1 MVMPESREVR
11 QAGGLV
17 CIGAGPDDCSCTH
30 GIFSEEGRPFPSC
43 AVPLA
48 RAVLMQRTRGPD
60 VKVKYFDVP
69 PLDPTADLRRTELM
83 RAVIEPEPGANL
95 TNLF

>member
-1 MVMPESREVR
+1 
-11 QAGGLV
+11 
-17 CIGAGPDDCSCTH
+17 
-30 GIFSEEGRPFPSC
+30 
-43 AVPLA
+43 
-48 RAVLMQRTRGPD
+48 MQRTRGPD